1 MASVADIIGIR
12 GEIKSILDSANTTTG
27 SPIDLSN
34 NMRRRVQK
42 VYEVNPSI
50 LTNDFQ
56 LSTYP
61 FISVYADQKLNITGG
76 IAKNQ
81 STASRVAEF
90 EFNVAGVIWDDNV
103 TDYLKDDAQ
112 DECLYLMENI
122 ERILRSNDRL
132 NNKVLWQIPTQVN
145 YYSVN
150 YSEESHFRAG
160 VMTVN
165 CRIQY

>member
-12 GEIKSILDSANTTTG
+12 AEIKSILSSANTTTG

-34 NMRRRVQK
+34 NMRRRVQTI
-42 VYEVNPSI
+42 YEINPSL
-50 LTNDFQ
+50 LTSDFQ

-61 FISVYADQKLNITGG
+61 FVSIYADQKLNISGG

-81 STASRVAEF
+81 ETASRISDF
-90 EFNVAGVIWDDNV
+90 EFNIAGVIWDDGV
-103 TDYLKDDAQ
+103 PDFTKDQAQ

-122 ERILRSNDRL
+122 ERILRANDRL
-132 NNKVLWQIPTQVN
+132 NNKVLYQIPTQVN
-145 YYSVN
+145 YFSVN
-150 YSEESHFRAG
+150 YSEEGHFRAG

-165 CRIQY
+165 CKIQY